1 MTEKPDEREGKP
13 SASPW
18 HRYELCPGSWQLE
31 QEARKLGQ
39 LAHERSVDAAR
50 GVRIHAFLAGIPDE
64 DGNEIKLTESEQT
77 TADFLQERAQGEVQ
91 RLFGDEPTHSIS
103 EKRLWL
109 EYQGKKV
116 VSGRFDRVVYTPTKA
131 LVHDFKSGWSE
142 PDPAEINA
150 QLKVLAVLVGLHL
163 PAVEEV
169 IVQIISGAYG
179 VTEARY
185 DVAALGKAYHEIIV
199 TLRAI
204 QDPLAMLAPQP
215 AACRYCPAVN
225 ICPAVKNLVPRMIEV
240 EALPDGER
248 GAKLLDEVAV
258 LQNRLDAI
266 REYYSVRLTD
276 DPSYALPGYAMV
288 PGNTRREVTDW
299 EAARQRLAEWL
310 DLPEI
315 EGAANY
321 RLGELEK
328 ALGKKLK
335 LKGKELKE
343 RTGEILAGLIE
354 EKQNA
359 ASLKRVS
366 GCHDRLQQAGARISA
381 AH

>member
-1 MTEKPDEREGKP
+1 MTEKPDERLGLP
-13 SASPW
+13 SASNW

-31 QEARKLGQ
+31 QEARRLGQ
-39 LAHERSVDAAR
+39 VAHERSVDAAR
-50 GVRIHAFLAGIPDE
+50 GERIHAFLAGVPDE
-64 DGNEIKLTESEQT
+64 DGNEIKLSESEQT
-77 TADFLQERAQGEVQ
+77 TADFLQERAQGPQGQVQ
-91 RLFGDEPTHSIS
+91 RIFGDEPTRSMN

-109 EYQGKKV
+109 SYQGKKAL
-116 VSGRFDRVVYTPTKA
+116 SGRFDRVVYTPTKA
-131 LVHDFKSGWSE
+131 LVQDFKTGFSE
-142 PDPAEINA
+142 PDPAEQNA
-150 QLKVLAVLVGLHL
+150 QLKVLAVLVGLEL

-169 IVQIISGAYG
+169 IVQIISGPYG
-179 VTEARY
+179 VSEARY

-215 AACRYCPAVN
+215 AACRYCSAVN

-276 DPSYALPGYAMV
+276 DPSYAIPGYAMV

-299 EAARQRLAEWL
+299 TAARQRLAEWL

-343 RTGEILAGLIE
+343 RTNQILAGLLE

-359 ASLKRVS
+359 ASLKRVV
-366 GCHDRLQQAGARISA
+366 GKAQLVTVELP
-381 AH
+381 